1 MSGLYRPPREGVY
14 CTMKKRLL
22 LILLIVGTAGTAVS
36 LFAYGGLVSST
47 KTCIAASNEYCD
59 STSGG
64 RSGARYLVN
73 VNCSG
78 QTAVANS
85 QVHWNGCYVKVNDTV
100 TVQFYNWYTPGT
112 VGDNSC

>member
-1 MSGLYRPPREGVY
+1 
-14 CTMKKRLL
+14 MKRGLL
-22 LILLIVGTAGTAVS
+22 LIHLIVGIDGTAVS
-36 LFAYGGLVSST
+36 FFVYGGLVSST
-47 KTCIAASNEYCD
+47 KTCIATSSEYYD

-73 VNCSG
+73 VDCSG

-100 TVQFYNWYTPGT
+100 TVQFHNWYTPGIA
-112 VGDNSC
+112 GDNSC

>member
-22 LILLIVGTAGTAVS
+22 LIILIVGTAGTAVS

-47 KTCIAASNEYCD
+47 KTCIATSSEYYD

-85 QVHWNGCYVKVNDTV
+85 QVHWNGCYVKVNGTV
-100 TVQFYNWYTPGT
+100 TVQVHNWYTPGI

>member
-14 CTMKKRLL
+14 CTMKKGLL

-47 KTCIAASNEYCD
+47 KAFIAASSEYYD

-64 RSGARYLVN
+64 RSSARYLVD

-78 QTAVANS
+78 RTVVANS
-85 QVHWNGCYVKVNDTV
+85 QVRWNGCYVKVN
-100 TVQFYNWYTPGT
+100 GR
-112 VGDNSC
+112 